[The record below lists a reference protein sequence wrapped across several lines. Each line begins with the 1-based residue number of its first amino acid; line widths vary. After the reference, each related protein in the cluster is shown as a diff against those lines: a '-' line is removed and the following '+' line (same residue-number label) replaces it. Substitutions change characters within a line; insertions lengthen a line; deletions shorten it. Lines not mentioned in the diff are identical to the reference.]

1 MELSAP
7 TRIVFIISIVVAIV
21 SLIGYLGVVSFGG
34 IHSYLI
40 LAAAFVLLALANLL
54 KGL

>member
-7 TRIVFIISIVVAIV
+7 TRIVFIISVVVAIV
-21 SLIGYLGVVSFGG
+21 ALLGHLGVIPLFGIQSF
-34 IHSYLI
+34 LI
-40 LAAAFVLLALANLL
+40 LGAAYVLLALANLL